1 MSEDLTAKICAPCRG
16 GIPPLPRE
24 GAEKLL
30 TQAAGWTLE
39 GNAHH
44 IFRRFEFGDFA
55 DALAFVNMVLS
66 LIHI

>member
-39 GNAHH
+39 AMPT
-44 IFRRFEFGDFA
+44 IFFVVLN
-55 DALAFVNMVLS
+55 LAIS
-66 LIHI
+66 RTRWRS